1 MKLSRRML
9 VLASAAAL
17 TLPLATLA
25 QNKAPI
31 RLIVGF
37 PPGGAT
43 DAIARAVA
51 DKLPGV
57 LGQPVIVDNKP
68 GVGGRMAADLV
79 LAGPADGLTFMV
91 APNATPT
98 FQMLV
103 FKDQIKW
110 NSVKDFV
117 PVASFASYPLGMG
130 VAANLGVNNARE
142 FIEWVKKSPGKASFG
157 TPGLGG
163 QNAFLG
169 VQLAKAAKIDLP
181 VTPYKGSPPMVTDLV
196 GGHVPSAI
204 SLLDGMMAQHR
215 AGKIKV
221 IGVFTKERSPLMPDI
236 PTFAEQGIDVTSGEG
251 WTGMWAKTGTPAAEV
266 QRMENAIAQVLQM
279 PEVKEVMSQ
288 RLMVNPLFRTSEQMD
303 ALQRAEL
310 AHWEPIIKASGFK
323 PE

>member
-1 MKLSRRML
+1 MTFSRRLLM
-9 VLASAAAL
+9 LASAAAL
-17 TLPLATLA
+17 AWPAATLA
-25 QNKAPI
+25 QPRPI
-31 RLIVGF
+31 RLVVGF

-43 DAIARAVA
+43 DAITRAVA

-79 LAGPADGLTFMV
+79 LAAPADGLTFMV

-110 NSVKDFV
+110 NSLKDFV

-130 VAANLGVNNARE
+130 VATHLGVNNARE
-142 FIEWVKKSPGKASFG
+142 FVDWVKKNPGKASYG

-169 VQLAKAAKIDLP
+169 EQFAKVAGIDLP

-215 AGKIKV
+215 AGKIKL

-251 WTGMWAKTGTPAAEV
+251 WTGMWAKAGTPAADV
-266 QRMENAIAQVLQM
+266 QRMEKAIAQVLQM
-279 PEVKEVMSQ
+279 PDVKELLSQ
-288 RLMVNPLFRTSEQMD
+288 RLMVHPLFRNSAQMD